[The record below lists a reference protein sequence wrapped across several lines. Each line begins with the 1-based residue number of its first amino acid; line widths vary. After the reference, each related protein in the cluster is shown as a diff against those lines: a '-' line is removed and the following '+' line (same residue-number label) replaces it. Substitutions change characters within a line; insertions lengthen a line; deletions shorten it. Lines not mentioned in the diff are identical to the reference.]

1 MDSNRDYMNQ
11 RLRFRP
17 FRSVLMLTNLLSAFR
32 LAFCLLK
39 SLGRSFGPLVTALA
53 VVLVLSLGAI
63 HDRAAS
69 HTISSATNKE
79 SIHLVG
85 RLAMNLSPEQQLLFE
100 NKTIALAAITRA
112 SDDVISYSCNRDIE
126 KAGIYVF
133 DEIWPSQRA
142 LEKHLKTDHFLSW
155 WEWVKPYV
163 AYDMKIEIASLDDFH
178 QL

>member
-1 MDSNRDYMNQ
+1 MDSSQDHMKQ

-32 LAFCLLK
+32 LAFSLLK
-39 SLGRSFGPLVTALA
+39 SFGRSFGPLVTALT
-53 VVLVLSLGAI
+53 VVIVLSLGAT

-69 HTISSATNKE
+69 QTISSAINKE

-85 RLAMNLSPEQQLLFE
+85 RLAMNLSPEQQRLFE

-112 SDDVISYSCNRDIE
+112 SYDVISYSCNRDIE

-142 LEKHLKTDHFLSW
+142 LEKHLKSDSFLSW
-155 WEWVKPYV
+155 WEWVKPNL
-163 AYDMKIEIASLDDFH
+163 ASDLKIEIASVDDFH